1 MNWRDLRG
9 SVDGRYRQ
17 RRRRRSLAFSSSWER
32 RLANSRCGEKKNEKR
47 NEELGLPAS
56 KLDCLIS
63 ERVQCF
69 VTV

>member
-17 RRRRRSLAFSSSWER
+17 RRRRRSLAVSSSWER
-32 RLANSRCGEKKNEKR
+32 RLASLRCGETRHEKKNEKF
-47 NEELGLPAS
+47 GLPAS
-56 KLDCLIS
+56 KLDCLIF
-63 ERVQCF
+63 ERVRYF